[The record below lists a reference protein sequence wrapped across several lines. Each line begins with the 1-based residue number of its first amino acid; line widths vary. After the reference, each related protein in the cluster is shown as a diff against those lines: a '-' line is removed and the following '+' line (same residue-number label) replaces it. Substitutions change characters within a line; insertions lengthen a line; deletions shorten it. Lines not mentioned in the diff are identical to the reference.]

1 MGQRLNIEI
10 WDKGQVLANAY
21 YHWSG
26 YTLSALELIEKIITN
41 VDNLV
46 ECDNDR
52 LKAVWLL
59 QLTGAGLTQDE
70 LSTIF
75 CKGFK
80 GITDC
85 KGRDDGLIAVSD
97 KGIQDTRQWEE
108 DRATIYLDERR
119 IDFDVVFKQY
129 RWEYDKEREDYGNP
143 AFKELPIIDWNLSDI
158 KFKDFENFYAFMEEL
173 EKETLYFRTKQYPC
187 IAYGMISC

>member
-21 YHWSG
+21 YHWSA
-26 YTLSALELIEKIITN
+26 YTLLALKLIEKIITN

-70 LSTIF
+70 LSTIY
-75 CKGFK
+75 CKGFT
-80 GITDC
+80 GIT
-85 KGRDDGLIAVSD
+85 
-97 KGIQDTRQWEE
+97 EE
-108 DRATIYLDERR
+108 STIILG
-119 IDFDVVFKQY
+119 IDFQNKVKNVLIFIY
-129 RWEYDKEREDYGNP
+129 
-143 AFKELPIIDWNLSDI
+143 
-158 KFKDFENFYAFMEEL
+158 YAN
-173 EKETLYFRTKQYPC
+173 
-187 IAYGMISC
+187 

>member
-10 WDKGQVLANAY
+10 WDKGQILANAY
-21 YHWSG
+21 YHWSA
-26 YTLSALELIEKIITN
+26 YTLEALKLLEKIITN
-41 VDNLV
+41 IDNLV
-46 ECDNDR
+46 ECDNDQ

-59 QLTGAGLTQDE
+59 QLTGAGLTQEE
-70 LSTIF
+70 LSTIY

-85 KGRDDGLIAVSD
+85 NGRDDGLIAVSD

-119 IDFDVVFKQY
+119 IDFDVVFKQP
-129 RWEYDKEREDYGNP
+129 RWEYDEERKDYDNP
-143 AFKELPIIDWNLSDI
+143 EFSELPIIEWNLNDI
-158 KFKDFENFYAFMEEL
+158 KFEDFETFFAFMEEM
-173 EKETLYFRTKQYPC
+173 EQEGKEHFRTKQYPC
-187 IAYGMISC
+187 MAYCMI